1 MCVYKSS
8 TSTILRV
15 QCRIDF
21 YFNVL
26 RVGKGYLIFGK
37 TILEDMLVEQLFW
50 GKRFKAIRRGK
61 EREAGGGQ
69 CESDGLFAAGDA
81 PIRRE

>member
-1 MCVYKSS
+1 MCVYYSS
-8 TSTILRV
+8 TSTILHV

-50 GKRFKAIRRGK
+50 GERFKAIRRGK
-61 EREAGGGQ
+61 EHEAGCFNPGGFF
-69 CESDGLFAAGDA
+69 SVPFFLL
-81 PIRRE
+81 IYS

>member
-1 MCVYKSS
+1 MCVYNSS
-8 TSTILRV
+8 TSTILHV
-15 QCRIDF
+15 QGRIDF

-50 GKRFKAIRRGK
+50 GERFKAIRRGK
-61 EREAGGGQ
+61 EREAGCFNPGGFF
-69 CESDGLFAAGDA
+69 SVPFFLL
-81 PIRRE
+81 IYS